1 MTTTTAHVDTGVE
14 DPLYD
19 LILLVQQ
26 ALEDCYRYQ
35 CFSQDARAG
44 GDDELADLFDELAE
58 SDRSIAQRA
67 KQLLADR
74 ICVQASS

>member
-1 MTTTTAHVDTGVE
+1 MTIAPGDVDTGVK

-19 LILLVQQ
+19 LILVLQQ

-35 CFSQDARAG
+35 CFAADSRAG

-58 SDRSIAQRA
+58 SDRQIAQKA
-67 KQLLADR
+67 KALLAAR
-74 ICVQASS
+74 IC